1 MIDETSAPS
10 LAEQKEPGHVLK
22 VELGEFTRYHLTCN
36 LNSTHPCRQVCR
48 THPEGGCGDPDV
60 EGTCYTIAYEHGCVI
75 AEWVNDGG
83 IESVGFDHTL
93 ELPIEYHWEAA
104 HDSPILEVAASLA
117 EGGEQKGIQELWAWL
132 GKEVHNPNLDL
143 AFPYN
148 RGWQEACESVLTF
161 LESLAAPS
169 RAEPETET
177 PKEICVAC
185 GLPVA
190 VGDLHNE
197 CSDPDEKNFE
207 VGDQVTFVHL
217 PDALK
222 TIHFTVRVVKGRAV
236 QLDALFDMDEWYDF
250 DEIEIASGRAE
261 GTQ

>member
-117 EGGEQKGIQELWAWL
+117 EGGEQDLISRVTVSDGWNAPKGWTDAEIYHAAVRDCQ
-132 GKEVHNPNLDL
+132 
-143 AFPYN
+143 
-148 RGWQEACESVLTF
+148 F
-161 LESLAAPS
+161 LIDDDAAPS